1 MGRWGA
7 YNKTAG
13 SMGRMNVRSNGRRR
27 NVLTRDYQ
35 AANLPIFSEFLCA
48 AELLMLHAAPIYY
61 GLGTPHGDG
70 SGVVLIP
77 AFLCPDHYLFPLH
90 KWLGRIGYESF
101 FSGINFN
108 AECPNLLIKRCLN
121 ETMEK
126 ALAKTGRRIHL
137 IGHSLGGIIAR
148 SIAAQRPQDIA
159 SVITLGAPFR
169 GTVAHSSI
177 LRAAETVR
185 LRIQKKHGTG
195 VLPACYT
202 GRCTCDFVD
211 SLQRNMPSSVLE
223 TAVYTADDGVVDW
236 RYCRTENLESD
247 FAVSGT
253 HIGLAFNSSVYTI
266 IANRLAQT
274 HCAESKRR
282 PKGVRV
288 RSGAKWATT

>member
-1 MGRWGA
+1 MR
-7 YNKTAG
+7 KTK
-13 SMGRMNVRSNGRRR
+13 VRSGDRGPNI
-27 NVLTRDYQ
+27 LTRDYEE
-35 AANLPIFSEFLCA
+35 ARLPILSEVLFA
-48 AELLMLHAAPIYY
+48 AELVLLHAAPVYY

-90 KWLGRIGYESF
+90 KWLGRIGYEAY
-101 FSGINFN
+101 FSGISLNS
-108 AECPNLLIKRCLN
+108 ECPNLLIQRCLH

-137 IGHSLGGIIAR
+137 IGHSLGGVIAR
-148 SIAAQRPQDIA
+148 SIAGQRPQDIA

-185 LRIQKKHGTG
+185 LRILKKHGSG

-202 GRCTCDFVD
+202 GHCTCDFVD
-211 SLQRNMPSSVLE
+211 SLQRSMPPSVLE
-223 TAVYTADDGVVDW
+223 TAVYTPDDGVVDW
-236 RYCRTENLESD
+236 RCCRTENPEAD
-247 FAVSGT
+247 FQVSGT
-253 HIGLAFNSSVYTI
+253 HVGLAFNSSVYTI

-274 HCAESKRR
+274 HHAQNIRR
-282 PKGVRV
+282 PGSDRV
-288 RSGAKWATT
+288 RSLNCAVGFS

>member
-1 MGRWGA
+1 MR
-7 YNKTAG
+7 KTNG
-13 SMGRMNVRSNGRRR
+13 SLKDRHRTI
-27 NVLTRDYQ
+27 LTRDYQ
-35 AANLPIFSEFLCA
+35 AANLPILSEVLFA
-48 AELLMLHAAPIYY
+48 AELVMLHAAPVYY
-61 GLGTPHGDG
+61 GLGTPHGEG

-77 AFLCPDHYLFPLH
+77 AFLCPDYYLFPLH

-121 ETMEK
+121 DTIEK

-148 SIAAQRPQDIA
+148 SIAGQRPQDIA

-185 LRIQKKHGTG
+185 KRILKEHGTG

-202 GRCTCDFVD
+202 GHCACDFVD
-211 SLQRNMPSSVLE
+211 SLQRSVPPSVLE
-223 TAVYTADDGVVDW
+223 TAVYTSDDGVVDW
-236 RYCRTENLESD
+236 RYCRTENSESD
-247 FAVSGT
+247 FPVSGT

-274 HCAESKRR
+274 HCAESKRKPR
-282 PKGVRV
+282 GVR
-288 RSGAKWATT
+288 AL

>member
-1 MGRWGA
+1 MR
-7 YNKTAG
+7 KTH
-13 SMGRMNVRSNGRRR
+13 VRLEDRGPHI
-27 NVLTRDYQ
+27 LTRDYRE
-35 AANLPIFSEFLCA
+35 ANVPIWSEGLFA
-48 AELLMLHAAPIYY
+48 VELVLLHAAPIYY
-61 GLGTPHGDG
+61 GLGAAHGDG

-77 AFLCPDHYLFPLH
+77 GFLCPDHYLFPLH
-90 KWLGRIGYESF
+90 RWLGRTGYQAF
-101 FSGINFN
+101 FSGMTFN

-148 SIAAQRPQDIA
+148 SIAVQRPQDIA

-169 GTVAHSSI
+169 GTVAHSGI

-185 LRIQKKHGTG
+185 QRILKKHGTG

-202 GRCTCDFVD
+202 GHCTCDFVD
-211 SLQRNMPSSVLE
+211 SLQRSVPPSVLE
-223 TAVYTADDGVVDW
+223 TAVYTPDDGVVDW
-236 RYCRTENLESD
+236 RYCRTDNPESD
-247 FAVSGT
+247 FPVAGT

-274 HCAESKRR
+274 HYAQNKRR
-282 PKGVRV
+282 PRGGRI
-288 RSGAKWATT
+288 RSLGYVAGSS